1 MTEVRDGALMTIR
14 AARTRHWCELGRH
27 WIEPGERYED
37 WRVPPGRADNESP
50 RWWRGK
56 RHADEG
62 RGYGIA
68 CDEADAYREHTEREA
83 ALASLAGEDG

>member
-1 MTEVRDGALMTIR
+1 MSTVTEDGALFTIR
-14 AARTRHWCELGRH
+14 TARKRQWCGRGRH

-37 WRVPPGRADNESP
+37 WRVPPWRGGNESP

-62 RGYGIA
+62 REFGRA
-68 CDEADAYREHTEREA
+68 CDEAEAYRERERRA
-83 ALASLAGEDG
+83 AA